1 MYVQCEKYNDLQLQQ
16 LYVYVSDF
24 LSCPPSYLQHQYN
37 TVVFCQPP
45 LITLA
50 SDLGRGKYEPGAL
63 FTTNRLILARDV
75 RYLSTAGNEGPQKF
89 SQLRRRRPLALSQLR
104 MY

>member
-24 LSCPPSYLQHQYN
+24 LSCPQSYLQHQYN
-37 TVVFCQPP
+37 TGVFCQPL

-50 SDLGRGKYEPGAL
+50 SD
-63 FTTNRLILARDV
+63 I
-75 RYLSTAGNEGPQKF
+75 
-89 SQLRRRRPLALSQLR
+89 
-104 MY
+104 

>member
-24 LSCPPSYLQHQYN
+24 LSCPQSYLQHQYN

-50 SDLGRGKYEPGAL
+50 SDLGGENMSQVPCLRP
-63 FTTNRLILARDV
+63 
-75 RYLSTAGNEGPQKF
+75 TAGSWHATWGICLQLEMKVHKSFLNYGEGDH
-89 SQLRRRRPLALSQLR
+89 
-104 MY
+104 